1 MRISKKASAC
11 QPDDP
16 RPPGP
21 PGAEPTAAAVDQDLI
36 DFAVDAARRAGQ
48 ITLDWYQQRRLAV
61 TVKRDGSPVTEADI
75 AAERFLRSEISAACP
90 GDAIRGEEEGDWA
103 GTTGRTWVID
113 PIDGTKAF
121 TRGVP
126 LYATL
131 LALVDDRGPA
141 VGVICLPALDEC
153 VWAGRGR
160 GVHWDGA
167 PCQVS
172 DRDRLDGSYV
182 CTSGLSYWPDR
193 ALGRVRLAGA
203 RIRTWGDAYGYAP
216 RRHGPGRGHGR
227 PGMLRLGR
235 RPDVRDHHRG
245 RRSILRH
252 GREGRLAAGLG
263 RGHQRTAARRPA
275 GLLPIGREPDGARL
289 SSAWSNRRSPTRH
302 GGVTREREPLEAGG
316 SEPPSRHCPQ
326 QSLGTGDRCQP
337 GGARLNSAV
346 DQVQSRGGGHDGRS
360 HGRAALRAKHRH
372 LAPAPPANPATPRA
386 PRPLGPRDGGGA
398 SSSGGP

>member
-203 RIRTWGDAYGYAP
+203 RIRTWGDAYGYALVAT
-216 RRHGPGRGHGR
+216 GRAEAMVD
-227 PGMLRLGR
+227 PECFDW
-235 RPDVRDHHRG
+235 DVAPM
-245 RRSILRH
+245 SVII
-252 GREGRLAAGLG
+252 
-263 RGHQRTAARRPA
+263 T
-275 GLLPIGREPDGARL
+275 
-289 SSAWSNRRSPTRH
+289 
-302 GGVTREREPLEAGG
+302 EAGG
-316 SEPPSRHCPQ
+316 RFSDTAGRDDWQ
-326 QSLGTGDRCQP
+326 RG
-337 GGARLNSAV
+337 SAV
-346 DQVQSRGGGHDGRS
+346 ATNGLLHDDLLDCFR
-360 HGRAALRAKHRH
+360 
-372 LAPAPPANPATPRA
+372 
-386 PRPLGPRDGGGA
+386 
-398 SSSGGP
+398 